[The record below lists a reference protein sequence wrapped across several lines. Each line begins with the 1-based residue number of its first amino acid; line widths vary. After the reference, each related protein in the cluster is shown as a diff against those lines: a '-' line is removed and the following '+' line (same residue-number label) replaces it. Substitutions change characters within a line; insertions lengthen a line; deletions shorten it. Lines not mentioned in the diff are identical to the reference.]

1 MTALET
7 KLAIP
12 SGQGHSELSIK
23 LPPYNAAVK
32 IISYNKTQPGSY
44 FQSALD
50 SQHNFYFI

>member
-23 LPPYNAAVK
+23 LPPYNEAVK